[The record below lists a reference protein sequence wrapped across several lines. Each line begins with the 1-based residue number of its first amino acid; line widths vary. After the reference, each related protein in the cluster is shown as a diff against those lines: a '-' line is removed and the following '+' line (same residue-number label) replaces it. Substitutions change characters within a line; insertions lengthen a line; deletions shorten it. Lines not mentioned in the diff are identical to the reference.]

1 MSIKKNKNSG
11 IQNEFTLNSKSI
23 FPFKTTIGSF
33 RKARLTFIFFL
44 FLKASNQILKTDEM
58 KTKSTFR
65 DSSFFLSFFVLVFT
79 GFATLAGPG
88 DPKHPELLS
97 NPVIS
102 PSSLNSGDDV
112 IISSTP

>member
-1 MSIKKNKNSG
+1 
-11 IQNEFTLNSKSI
+11 
-23 FPFKTTIGSF
+23 
-33 RKARLTFIFFL
+33 
-44 FLKASNQILKTDEM
+44 M

-79 GFATLAGPG
+79 GFVTLAGPG

-112 IISSTP
+112 IISSTPDTTNRTTLNSHEVINPAITGYHDF